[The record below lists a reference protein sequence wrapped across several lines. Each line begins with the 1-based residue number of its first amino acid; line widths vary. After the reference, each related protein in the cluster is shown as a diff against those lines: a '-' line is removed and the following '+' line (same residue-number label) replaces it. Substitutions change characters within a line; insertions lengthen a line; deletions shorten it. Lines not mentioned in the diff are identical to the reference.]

1 MEINYSLSNDTW
13 NNEELSVAKK
23 VLDSK
28 YFSMG
33 NNVQNFEKAFAE
45 KFGAKY
51 AVMSNSGSSANLLAI
66 AALVYSGRLNK
77 GDEVIVPAVSWST
90 TYFPISQLGLKLNF
104 VDIDRQTLNVDL
116 NQVERAITSETKAIF
131 AVNLLG
137 NPNEF
142 ECLKD
147 ICHSNN
153 LILIEDNCEAMGA
166 EYEGKKTGTIGLL
179 GTFSTYFSHH
189 ICTMEGGVTVTD
201 DEELY
206 HYMLSI
212 RSHGWARHL
221 PQNSKIYSKESNDF
235 YESFNFIVPGY
246 NVRPLEIEAAVGIEQ
261 LKKLD
266 HFIEQR
272 RQNAGLFLNE
282 SRKYPML
289 QPQKEV
295 GKSSWFGFAV
305 VLCDEMQGKRNLL
318 IEQFRQNGIEVRP
331 IVAGNFT
338 RQRALKY
345 LDYKITGDLK
355 NAEYIHENG
364 FFVGNHST
372 PMDKEFRL
380 FWKVIKEVIHG

>member
-1 MEINYSLSNDTW
+1 MGINYSLSNDTW
-13 NNEELSVAKK
+13 SNEELSVAKK
-23 VLDSK
+23 ILDSK

-45 KFGAKY
+45 KFGSKY

-104 VDIDRQTLNVDL
+104 VDIDRQTLNIDL

-166 EYEGKKTGTIGLL
+166 EYEGKKTGTLGLL

-212 RSHGWARHL
+212 RSHGWTRHL
-221 PQNSKIYSKESNDF
+221 PQNSRIYSKENDDF

-266 HFIEQR
+266 QFIEQR

-295 GKSSWFGFAV
+295 EKSSWFGFAV
-305 VLCDEMQGKRNLL
+305 VLCDEMKGKRNLL
-318 IEQFRQNGIEVRP
+318 IEQFKQNGIEVRP
-331 IVAGNFT
+331 VVAGNFT